1 MPQVPS
7 RLALA
12 PASGLLERTTH
23 KRAAVATFR
32 SDAEIDS
39 VLLLA
44 GCDPSV
50 TLLRDWLARQRSPV
64 CAFAISCSSGNALR
78 ALLENQAHAAGAH
91 LKDVHSGEYNLA
103 QFKQAFGHRRAIV
116 VNFAGWEIGLAIAAG
131 NPHGLHAVA
140 DLARPQLR
148 IVNRER
154 GAGARA
160 ALDECLAEVAIKPDQ
175 LEGYQHE
182 VSGHLEVAAA
192 IADGRADAGVTIRVA
207 AGAYGL
213 DFLPMR
219 EERYDLAI
227 LERDLDS
234 VPVKAMLDA
243 LNSGRF
249 AREVSQLCAYD
260 TSQMGTVLATINSHS
275 SAAPA
280 RG

>member
-1 MPQVPS
+1 
-7 RLALA
+7 
-12 PASGLLERTTH
+12 
-23 KRAAVATFR
+23 
-32 SDAEIDS
+32 
-39 VLLLA
+39 